1 MPDKYKIPIKLIK
14 LDEKSYHLLIVAK
27 INKVKVNLIIDT
39 GASRTVFDKSLLGD
53 DLKVTEPHK
62 SGEIQSAGIMAA
74 NIESVQ
80 GTAASFKLGKLKLRN
95 FQVILID
102 LEGINLLYKKATGKK
117 VHGLLGSDFLL
128 QMKAVI
134 NYDKEI
140 LFLTKPDAGDH

>member
-27 INKVKVNLIIDT
+27 INKAKVNLIIDT

-53 DLKVTEPHK
+53 DLRVTEPHK

-74 NIESVQ
+74 SIESVQ

-95 FQVILID
+95 FKVILID
-102 LEGINLLYKKATGKK
+102 L
-117 VHGLLGSDFLL
+117 
-128 QMKAVI
+128 
-134 NYDKEI
+134 
-140 LFLTKPDAGDH
+140 